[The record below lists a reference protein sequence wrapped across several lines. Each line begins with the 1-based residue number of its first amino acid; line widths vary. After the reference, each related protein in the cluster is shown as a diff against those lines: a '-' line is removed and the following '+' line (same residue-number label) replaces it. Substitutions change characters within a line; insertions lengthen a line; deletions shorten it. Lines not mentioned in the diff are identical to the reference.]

1 MDKVAK
7 LEAQLENGGT
17 APKKKSIVEAPAALR
32 PPSQMMEIVDIKQ
45 LHDVKLDLRLRLQ
58 HKNVP
63 S

>member
-32 PPSQMMEIVDIKQ
+32 PPSQMMDIVDVKQ
-45 LHDVKLDLRLRLQ
+45 LNDVKLDLRLRL
-58 HKNVP
+58 
-63 S
+63 